1 MKFEI
6 FLIICNYVGTVAFAA
21 SGVLKGIKHKLDIFG
36 ITLLAIIT
44 ALGGGILRDILVV
57 QIPDVLINPK
67 GLYIAIITS
76 RIMWL
81 FTKKT
86 RKRIKISRKRKIKL
100 YKVITTFNL
109 IFDSIGLAAFT
120 LIAANK
126 SVSLGMNTVTTGIL
140 AAVTGVGGGIIRDLL
155 VTETPIVL
163 KEDIY
168 AVLAFGGGILY
179 HIFVIQFNFL
189 KVPTMA
195 ILFTVILIIRL
206 VVIKY
211 KVNLPNIN

>member
-1 MKFEI
+1 MRFEI

-36 ITLLAIIT
+36 ITLLAVIT
-44 ALGGGILRDILVV
+44 ALGGGILRDILVA
-57 QIPDVLINPK
+57 QIPDVLINPE

-76 RIMWL
+76 GIMWL
-81 FTKKT
+81 FTKKYE
-86 RKRIKISRKRKIKL
+86 KIKYQEKKMKL
-100 YKVITTFNL
+100 YKLITTSNL

-126 SVSLGMNTVTTGIL
+126 SVSLELNTVTTGIL
-140 AAVTGVGGGIIRDLL
+140 AVVTGVGGGIIRDLL

-163 KEDIY
+163 REDIY

-179 HIFVIQFNFL
+179 HICIIQFSFL

-195 ILFTVILIIRL
+195 ILFIIMLIIRL
-206 VVIKY
+206 VIIKY

>member
-1 MKFEI
+1 MRFEI
-6 FLIICNYVGTVAFAA
+6 FLMICNYVGTAAFAA
-21 SGVLKGIKHKLDIFG
+21 SGVLKGIKYKLDMFG
-36 ITLLAIIT
+36 ITLLAVIT
-44 ALGGGILRDILVV
+44 ALGGGILRDILVAR
-57 QIPDVLINPK
+57 IPDVLINPE

-76 RIMWL
+76 GTMWL
-81 FTKKT
+81 FTKKI
-86 RKRIKISRKRKIKL
+86 RKKIKISRRRKMRL
-100 YKVITTFNL
+100 YKLITTSNL

-120 LIAANK
+120 LIAADK
-126 SVSLGMNTVTTGIL
+126 SISLELNTVTTGIL

-163 KEDIY
+163 REDIY

-179 HIFVIQFNFL
+179 HVSIVQFSFL

-195 ILFTVILIIRL
+195 TLFTIILIIRL
-206 VVIKY
+206 VIIKY

>member
-1 MKFEI
+1 MRFEI

-36 ITLLAIIT
+36 ITLLAVIT
-44 ALGGGILRDILVV
+44 ALGGGIL
-57 QIPDVLINPK
+57 PDVLINPE

-76 RIMWL
+76 GIMWL
-81 FTKKT
+81 FTKKI
-86 RKRIKISRKRKIKL
+86 RKKIKISRKRKMKL
-100 YKVITTFNL
+100 YKLITTSNL

-126 SVSLGMNTVTTGIL
+126 SVSLELNTVTTGIL

-163 KEDIY
+163 REDIY

-179 HIFVIQFNFL
+179 HICIVQFSFL

-195 ILFTVILIIRL
+195 ILFIIMLIIRL
-206 VVIKY
+206 VIIKY

>member
-1 MKFEI
+1 MRFEI

-36 ITLLAIIT
+36 ITLLAVIT
-44 ALGGGILRDILVV
+44 ALGGGILRDILVA
-57 QIPDVLINPK
+57 QIPNVLINPE

-76 RIMWL
+76 GIMWL
-81 FTKKT
+81 FTKKI
-86 RKRIKISRKRKIKL
+86 RKKIKISRKRKMKL
-100 YKVITTFNL
+100 YKLITTSNL

-126 SVSLGMNTVTTGIL
+126 SVSLELNTVTTGIL

-163 KEDIY
+163 REDIY

-179 HIFVIQFNFL
+179 HICIVQFSFL

-195 ILFTVILIIRL
+195 ILFIIMLIIRL
-206 VVIKY
+206 VIIKY